1 MISSLLKK
9 KLLIT
14 FLLFLE
20 NASLQLRAF
29 ISLEFFVDVLQEIRD
44 EYFIRSTWNR
54 VKRKLK
60 RKVYC
65 IQIFESDFYLIMT
78 ETLIVRENLVI
89 DRYDFLF
96 FDFDIVD
103 ELQQIDFLQLS
114 SVFLN

>member
-1 MISSLLKK
+1 
-9 KLLIT
+9 
-14 FLLFLE
+14 
-20 NASLQLRAF
+20 
-29 ISLEFFVDVLQEIRD
+29 
-44 EYFIRSTWNR
+44 
-54 VKRKLK
+54 
-60 RKVYC
+60 
-65 IQIFESDFYLIMT
+65 MT